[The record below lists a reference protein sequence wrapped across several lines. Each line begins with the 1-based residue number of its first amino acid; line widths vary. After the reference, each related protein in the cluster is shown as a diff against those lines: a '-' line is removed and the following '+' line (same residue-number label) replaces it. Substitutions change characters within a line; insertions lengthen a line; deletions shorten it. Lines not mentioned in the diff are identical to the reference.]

1 MMVTWL
7 SFSNNV
13 TFKVFSVLEFRTH
26 FYANL
31 IVMYCFNSVSLLSNN
46 YVREDT
52 FCKKN
57 VQISGIFCE
66 DLSVSQF
73 WEFANAFSDHFNEIY
88 S

>member
-13 TFKVFSVLEFRTH
+13 TFKVFSVLEFRAH
-26 FYANL
+26 FFANL

-52 FCKKN
+52 FCKN

-73 WEFANAFSDHFNEIY
+73 WEFTNAFSDHFNEIY